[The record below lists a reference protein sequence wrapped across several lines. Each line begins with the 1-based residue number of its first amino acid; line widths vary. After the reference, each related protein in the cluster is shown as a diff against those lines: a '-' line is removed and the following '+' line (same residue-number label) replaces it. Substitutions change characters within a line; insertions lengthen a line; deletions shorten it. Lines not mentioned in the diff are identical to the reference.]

1 MKGTKV
7 REQEANNSIWRQTE
21 MIKGEM
27 VVLAIWAKSLTQPC
41 LPLSPCSH
49 LKQLAQEPP
58 APPGSFGL

>member
-27 VVLAIWAKSLTQPC
+27 VVL
-41 LPLSPCSH
+41 
-49 LKQLAQEPP
+49 
-58 APPGSFGL
+58 G